1 MKRSATHRGDV
12 AHVDGERLPA
22 DVGRVDE
29 IEIEMD
35 TLDHGVRG
43 QEQKLAGGP
52 ADHGGVI
59 ADPGLSIGRLGQEA
73 PHAFDRGELAVAA
86 L

>member
-1 MKRSATHRGDV
+1 
-12 AHVDGERLPA
+12 
-22 DVGRVDE
+22 
-29 IEIEMD
+29 MD